1 MKVTPTAFEGLLI
14 IEPDI
19 FNDARGYFFESYTR
33 EQFASAGID
42 IDFVQDNQSFSIGNV
57 IRGLH
62 FQMPPHAQTKLMRT
76 LKGSILD
83 IAVDLRKD
91 QPTYK
96 KVFSCVMSAENKTQ
110 ILIPKGFAHGFSVLS
125 EEAEIL
131 YKCDNYYHPESAS
144 GIIYNDPELNID
156 WKIRKGDAIVSDKDR
171 ELPTL
176 AALKFAF

>member
-1 MKVTPTAFEGLLI
+1 MRVTKTLFKDLWI

-19 FNDARGYFFESYTR
+19 FNDTRGYFFESYNKS
-33 EQFASAGID
+33 QLQKVGID
-42 IDFVQDNQSFSIGNV
+42 IEFVQDNQSHSTKNV

-62 FQMPPHAQTKLMRT
+62 FQSPPHAQTKLIRT
-76 LKGSILD
+76 LSGSVLD

-96 KVFSCVMSAENKTQ
+96 KIFSHILSAENKAQ

-125 EEAEIL
+125 ETAEIL
-131 YKCDNYYHPESAS
+131 YKCDDYYHPECA
-144 GIIYNDPELNID
+144 GGVIYNDTELNID
-156 WKIRKGDAIVSDKDR
+156 WKIHDTDAIVSAKDK

-176 AALKFAF
+176 SALKISF